1 VTPPQAGGAAA
12 PPPPPGGGGGA
23 PNRIKI
29 AVILFIKKFPQMRT
43 SSSINIQFPTPIT
56 QAEYLL
62 LGEHFIIT

>member
-1 VTPPQAGGAAA
+1 MDLPQ
-12 PPPPPGGGGGA
+12 PLRRRGA

-43 SSSINIQFPTPIT
+43 SSSINIQPPTPIT